1 MQYRKGMKLQLE
13 NPAGTNLVRSYG
25 LGQLHIGERTHS
37 TSLIVT
43 ATAIIAPWRPT
54 TAQELTAADIDQPIA
69 FHDSKP
75 SLGFFD
81 QGYRRRCW

>member
-25 LGQLHIGERTHS
+25 PGQLRIGERTNS

-43 ATAIIAPWRPT
+43 T
-54 TAQELTAADIDQPIA
+54 L
-69 FHDSKP
+69 SV
-75 SLGFFD
+75 
-81 QGYRRRCW
+81 